1 MPAHGWPARTAA
13 AVLAG
18 ACLAGASDLPR
29 EVPVSS
35 EPVALNDGDPGV
47 AYCGKLAY
55 RGGLVLRSDDKRFG
69 GFSGLSVSADGERV
83 TAISDEGRWLTA
95 NLRYGDDGR
104 LTGFEDARL
113 DLMLTPQGKSLPDKA
128 EQDAE
133 SLTVLGDSSFLVGF
147 EHHHRLWRY
156 RLPGGPAEVY
166 PSPGDLP
173 KTPANGGIESLA
185 ALPDGRVLAI
195 TEYRAEKAGL
205 RGWIGVDGKWKPLW
219 YPLVGAFRPSDACA
233 LPGGDVL
240 VLERAYNR
248 ERGIVSV
255 RFVRLEA
262 QGLKGNVRLQG
273 STLAILEPPLILDN
287 FEGLAC
293 RAGQDGET
301 LIYVLSDNN
310 FSAVQRTLL
319 LHFALR

>member
-1 MPAHGWPARTAA
+1 
-13 AVLAG
+13 
-18 ACLAGASDLPR
+18 
-29 EVPVSS
+29 
-35 EPVALNDGDPGV
+35 
-47 AYCGKLAY
+47 
-55 RGGLVLRSDDKRFG
+55 
-69 GFSGLSVSADGERV
+69 
-83 TAISDEGRWLTA
+83 
-95 NLRYGDDGR
+95 
-104 LTGFEDARL
+104 
-113 DLMLTPQGKSLPDKA
+113 
-128 EQDAE
+128 
-133 SLTVLGDSSFLVGF
+133 
-147 EHHHRLWRY
+147 
-156 RLPGGPAEVY
+156 
-166 PSPGDLP
+166 
-173 KTPANGGIESLA
+173 
-185 ALPDGRVLAI
+185 
-195 TEYRAEKAGL
+195 
-205 RGWIGVDGKWKPLW
+205 
-219 YPLVGAFRPSDACA
+219 
-233 LPGGDVL
+233 VL